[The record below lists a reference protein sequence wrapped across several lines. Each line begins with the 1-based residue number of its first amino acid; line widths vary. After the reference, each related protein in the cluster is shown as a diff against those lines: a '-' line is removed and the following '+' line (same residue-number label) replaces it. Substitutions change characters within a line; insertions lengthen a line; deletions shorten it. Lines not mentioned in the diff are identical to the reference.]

1 MNFIINEK
9 IHAEKLMETGDIS
22 QRKTS
27 RDLKYIAKYLLG
39 NGFSEDYTISYL
51 IDFMNN
57 YNNSGSR
64 WKNTIV
70 GIVKDI
76 RKQNNYFLR
85 DVNEIRITQNEINTI
100 KNINWSDT
108 RLNDRMKRYAFGL
121 IVYAK
126 ILRQKQK
133 DGWVRIDNTSV
144 FCDDIGV
151 KKQNVEIREKTFN
164 KLQELGLLE
173 TPRKTGSDSIK
184 VLFVDW
190 EEHDDD
196 IIIPLD
202 KIEEFKEYYEV
213 CITKTKFIC
222 EDCGNIFNIK
232 ERKPKCC
239 EGCMKER
246 MKRYAKENMRKS
258 RAIKNN

>member
-9 IHAEKLMETGDIS
+9 LHAEKLMETGDIS

-39 NGFSEDYTISYL
+39 NGFSEEYTISYL

-85 DVNEIRITQNEINTI
+85 DINEIRITQNEINTI
-100 KNINWSDT
+100 KNINWDGQDRD
-108 RLNDRMKRYAFGL
+108 RLMRYAFGL
-121 IVYAK
+121 VVYAK

-133 DGWVRIDNTSV
+133 DGWVKMDNTSV
-144 FCDDIGV
+144 FCKDVDIRPGTT
-151 KKQNVEIREKTFN
+151 KEREITFN

-213 CITKTKFIC
+213 CITETKFIC
-222 EDCGNIFNIK
+222 EDCGDIFYIK
-232 ERKPKCC
+232 ERKPKYC
-239 EGCMKER
+239 ENCVKER
-246 MKRYAKENMRKS
+246 KRRYAKESMQKS
-258 RAIKNN
+258 RAIKNS

>member
-9 IHAEKLMETGDIS
+9 VHVEKLMETGDIS

-51 IDFMNN
+51 IDFMNK

-64 WKNTIV
+64 WKNTII

-100 KNINWSDT
+100 KNINWDGQDKD
-108 RLNDRMKRYAFGL
+108 RLMRYAFGL

-133 DGWVRIDNTSV
+133 DGWVKMDNTSV
-144 FCDDIGV
+144 FCKDIGIRPGTT
-151 KKQNVEIREKTFN
+151 KEREITFN

-190 EEHDDD
+190 EGHEDD

-202 KIEEFKEYYEV
+202 KIEEFKDYYEV
-213 CITKTKFIC
+213 YITEIKFIC
-222 EDCGNIFNIK
+222 EDCGLIFNRNDVRQKFCIECIK
-232 ERKPKCC
+232 ERRRKR
-239 EGCMKER
+239 ER
-246 MKRYAKENMRKS
+246 ERRKS
-258 RAIKNN
+258 AKNN

>member
-9 IHAEKLMETGDIS
+9 LHAEKLMETGDIS

-64 WKNTIV
+64 WKNTII

-85 DVNEIRITQNEINTI
+85 DINEIRITQNEINTI
-100 KNINWSDT
+100 KNINWDGQDKD
-108 RLNDRMKRYAFGL
+108 RLMRYAFGL

-133 DGWVRIDNTSV
+133 DGWVKMDNTSV
-144 FCDDIGV
+144 FCKDIGIRPGTT
-151 KKQNVEIREKTFN
+151 KEREITFN
-164 KLQELGLLE
+164 KLQELELLE

-202 KIEEFKEYYEV
+202 KVEEFKEYYEV
-213 CITKTKFIC
+213 YIMGTKFIC
-222 EDCGNIFNIK
+222 EDCGMIFDRNDIRQKFCVECIK
-232 ERKPKCC
+232 ERRRKR
-239 EGCMKER
+239 EMER
-246 MKRYAKENMRKS
+246 RKS
-258 RAIKNN
+258 AKNN

>member
-9 IHAEKLMETGDIS
+9 THAEQLMETGDIS

-64 WKNTIV
+64 WTNTIV

-76 RKQNNYFLR
+76 KKQNNYFLR
-85 DVNEIRITQNEINTI
+85 DINDIRITQNEINTI
-100 KNINWSDT
+100 KNINWDGQDKD
-108 RLNDRMKRYAFGL
+108 RLMRYAFGL

-133 DGWVRIDNTSV
+133 DGWVKMDNTSV
-144 FCDDIGV
+144 FCKDVGIRPGTT
-151 KKQNVEIREKTFN
+151 KEREITFN

-184 VLFVDW
+184 VLFIDW
-190 EEHDDD
+190 EEYDDD

-202 KIEEFKEYYEV
+202 KIEEFKNYYEV
-213 CITKTKFIC
+213 YITEIEFIC
-222 EDCGNIFNIK
+222 KDCGMIFNIK
-232 ERKPKCC
+232 KGKPRYC
-239 EGCMKER
+239 ESCMKER
-246 MKRYAKENMRKS
+246 ERYRAKENYRKS
-258 RAIKNN
+258 KTAKNN

>member
-1 MNFIINEK
+1 
-9 IHAEKLMETGDIS
+9 METGDIS

-76 RKQNNYFLR
+76 KKQNNYFLR
-85 DVNEIRITQNEINTI
+85 DINEIRITQNEINTI
-100 KNINWSDT
+100 KNINWNGQDKD
-108 RLNDRMKRYAFGL
+108 RLMRYAFGL
-121 IVYAK
+121 IVYVK

-133 DGWVRIDNTSV
+133 DGWVKMDNTSV
-144 FCDDIGV
+144 FCKDIGIRPGTT
-151 KKQNVEIREKTFN
+151 KEREITFN

-190 EEHDDD
+190 EGHEDD

-202 KIEEFKEYYEV
+202 KIEEFKNYYEV
-213 CITKTKFIC
+213 YITEIKFIC
-222 EDCGNIFNIK
+222 EDCGLIFNRNDVRQKFCIECIK
-232 ERKPKCC
+232 ERRRKR
-239 EGCMKER
+239 ER
-246 MKRYAKENMRKS
+246 ERRKS
-258 RAIKNN
+258 AKNN

>member
-1 MNFIINEK
+1 MRTN
-9 IHAEKLMETGDIS
+9 DIS

-51 IDFMNN
+51 IDFMNK
-57 YNNSGSR
+57 YNNSGNR
-64 WKNTIV
+64 WKNTII

-76 RKQNNYFLR
+76 RKQNNYYLR
-85 DVNEIRITQNEINTI
+85 DINEIRITQNEINTI
-100 KNINWSDT
+100 KNINWSDI
-108 RLNDRMKRYAFGL
+108 RLNDRIKRYAFGL
-121 IVYAK
+121 VVYAK

-151 KKQNVEIREKTFN
+151 KKQNIEIREKTFN

-184 VLFVDW
+184 VLFIDW

-196 IIIPLD
+196 IIIPLNMID
-202 KIEEFKEYYEV
+202 EFKEYYSV
-213 CITKTKFIC
+213 CIDGTKFIC
-222 EDCGNIFNIK
+222 QECGMIFNIN
-232 ERKPKCC
+232 ERKPKYCSKC
-239 EGCMKER
+239 LKER
-246 MKRYAKENMRKS
+246 VKERDRKRKTTK
-258 RAIKNN
+258 

>member
-1 MNFIINEK
+1 M
-9 IHAEKLMETGDIS
+9 HAETLMETGDIS

-57 YNNSGSR
+57 YNNSGNR

-76 RKQNNYFLR
+76 KKQNNYFLR
-85 DVNEIRITQNEINTI
+85 DVNEIRITQNEINII

-151 KKQNVEIREKTFN
+151 KPQSVEIREKTFN

-184 VLFVDW
+184 VLFIDW
-190 EEHDDD
+190 EEHNDD
-196 IIIPLD
+196 IVIPLD
-202 KIEEFKEYYEV
+202 KIEEFKDYYDV
-213 CITKTKFIC
+213 YIDGAKFIC
-222 EDCGNIFNIK
+222 QECGTIFETSKRNPK
-232 ERKPKCC
+232 YCDECMRERERK
-239 EGCMKER
+239 
-246 MKRYAKENMRKS
+246 
-258 RAIKNN
+258 RAKNNRNKYKTAK

>member
-9 IHAEKLMETGDIS
+9 MHAEKLMETGDIS

-64 WKNTIV
+64 WKNTII

-76 RKQNNYFLR
+76 KKQNNYFLR

-121 IVYAK
+121 VVYAK

-213 CITKTKFIC
+213 CIIETKFIC
-222 EDCGNIFNIK
+222 EDCGLIFDRNDIRQKFCSECIK
-232 ERKPKCC
+232 ERRRKR
-239 EGCMKER
+239 ER
-246 MKRYAKENMRKS
+246 ERRKS
-258 RAIKNN
+258 AKNN

>member
-9 IHAEKLMETGDIS
+9 MHAEKLMETGDIS

-64 WKNTIV
+64 WKNTII

-85 DVNEIRITQNEINTI
+85 DVNEIRITQDEINTI

-121 IVYAK
+121 IVYVK

-196 IIIPLD
+196 IVIPLD
-202 KIEEFKEYYEV
+202 KMEEFKEYYEV
-213 CITKTKFIC
+213 CITETKFIC
-222 EDCGNIFNIK
+222 RDCGMIFNIK
-232 ERKPKCC
+232 KGKQRYC
-239 EGCMKER
+239 ESCMKER
-246 MKRYAKENMRKS
+246 ERYRAKENYRKS
-258 RAIKNN
+258 KTAKNN

>member
-1 MNFIINEK
+1 
-9 IHAEKLMETGDIS
+9 METNDIS

-64 WKNTIV
+64 WKNTII

-76 RKQNNYFLR
+76 RKQNNYYLR
-85 DVNEIRITQNEINTI
+85 DVNEIRITRNEISTI
-100 KNINWSDT
+100 KNISWSDI

-184 VLFVDW
+184 VLFIDW

-196 IIIPLD
+196 IIIPLNM
-202 KIEEFKEYYEV
+202 IEDFKEYYDV
-213 CITKTKFIC
+213 YIDGTKIIC
-222 EDCGNIFNIK
+222 YCCGNVVEKSHGNQKYCAECDK
-232 ERKPKCC
+232 ERKKN
-239 EGCMKER
+239 R
-246 MKRYAKENMRKS
+246 AKESMRKS
-258 RAIKNN
+258 RKLKKY

>member
-1 MNFIINEK
+1 
-9 IHAEKLMETGDIS
+9 METNDIS

-64 WKNTIV
+64 WKNTII

-76 RKQNNYFLR
+76 RKQNNYYLR
-85 DVNEIRITQNEINTI
+85 DINEIRITQNEIITI
-100 KNINWSDT
+100 KNISWNGQDKD
-108 RLNDRMKRYAFGL
+108 RLKRYAFGL

-126 ILRQKQK
+126 ILRQKHK
-133 DGWVRIDNTSV
+133 DGWVKMDNTSV
-144 FCDDIGV
+144 FCKDIGIRPGTT
-151 KKQNVEIREKTFN
+151 KEREITFN

-184 VLFVDW
+184 VLFIDW

-196 IIIPLD
+196 IIIPLNM
-202 KIEEFKEYYEV
+202 IEEFKEYYD
-213 CITKTKFIC
+213 IYIDGTKFIC
-222 EDCGNIFNIK
+222 QECGIIFETSKRNPK
-232 ERKPKCC
+232 YCDECMRERERK
-239 EGCMKER
+239 
-246 MKRYAKENMRKS
+246 
-258 RAIKNN
+258 RAKNNRSKYKTAK